1 MPPYAGP
8 PTAARSGEVADT
20 LRLMAYLALALALIV
35 LDHRGG
41 WLSQARK
48 QVAIAVAPLWAVA
61 GWPGRLVE
69 RVSDDAG
76 TLSQLTEENRR
87 LRNEA
92 LLNQARMARLQSV
105 AADNLRLRGLL
116 EAAERGNLDV
126 VLAPILDIDLD
137 PSRQRLILD
146 AGSRERVR
154 VGQTVID
161 AGGLLGQIT
170 GITPMHASVLLI
182 TDPSHA
188 VPVAVA
194 RNGVRLIVYG
204 EGRSD
209 HLTLRSVPLSSD
221 VRVGDVLVTSGL
233 GGRFPPGFPVG
244 TITALKPDD
253 SRAFL
258 LGEVKPAA
266 QLDRGR
272 EVLVLL
278 SLPPPPVDAGGF
290 DTQPA
295 MPETASASSP
305 EAQAAAEQAAAQRL
319 SELKQR
325 KPKGRSATSPEELKS
340 EIEPAPPADAAAN
353 ATASPARSAAQTPA
367 ARPQAPRSQSAA
379 PAAQPPARTQPSNA
393 PQEPQR

>member
-20 LRLMAYLALALALIV
+20 LRLLAYLALAVVLIV

-48 QVAIAVAPLWAVA
+48 QVATAVAPLWAVA
-61 GWPGRLVE
+61 GMPGRLIE

-76 TLSQLTEENRR
+76 TLSRLTEENRR

-92 LLNQARMARLQSV
+92 LVNQARMARLQSV
-105 AADNLRLRGLL
+105 AADNQRLRGLL

-137 PSRQRLILD
+137 PSKQRLVLD
-146 AGSRERVR
+146 AGSRDRIR
-154 VGQTVID
+154 VGQSVID

-170 GITPMHASVLLI
+170 GVTAMHASVLLI

-194 RNGVRLIVYG
+194 RNGVRLVVYG

-221 VRVGDVLVTSGL
+221 VREGDVLVTSGL

-258 LGEVKPAA
+258 VGEVQPAA

-278 SLPPPPVDAGGF
+278 SLPPAPAPSEPF

-295 MPETASASSP
+295 MAEGAPAATAAN
-305 EAQAAAEQAAAQRL
+305 QAAA
-319 SELKQR
+319 
-325 KPKGRSATSPEELKS
+325 
-340 EIEPAPPADAAAN
+340 AAAN
-353 ATASPARSAAQTPA
+353 AAARPDAVAVPAGNAARRAPAATPPRNPSSAERGATPSRRPASPAATPA
-367 ARPQAPRSQSAA
+367 A
-379 PAAQPPARTQPSNA
+379 PAEPITSESTQ
-393 PQEPQR
+393 

>member
-20 LRLMAYLALALALIV
+20 LRLLAYLALAVVLIV

-41 WLSQARK
+41 WLNQARK
-48 QVAIAVAPLWAVA
+48 QTALFVAPLWAVA

-76 TLSQLTEENRR
+76 TMSQLTDENRR

-92 LLNQARMARLQSV
+92 LVNQARMARLQSV
-105 AADNLRLRGLL
+105 AADNQRLRGLL

-137 PSRQRLILD
+137 PTRQRLVLD

-154 VGQTVID
+154 VGQSVID

-170 GITPMHASVLLI
+170 GITPLHASVLLI
-182 TDPSHA
+182 TDASHA

-194 RNGVRLIVYG
+194 RNGVRLVVYG

-209 HLTLRSVPLSSD
+209 SLTLRSVPLSSD

-233 GGRFPPGFPVG
+233 GGRFPSGFPVG
-244 TITALKPDD
+244 TITALRPDD

-258 LGEVKPAA
+258 VGEVRPAA

-278 SLPPPPVDAGGF
+278 SLPPAPADTTQF

-295 MPETASASSP
+295 MPAAGTASAG
-305 EAQAAAEQAAAQRL
+305 AAAASTGTA
-319 SELKQR
+319 
-325 KPKGRSATSPEELKS
+325 
-340 EIEPAPPADAAAN
+340 AAAN
-353 ATASPARSAAQTPA
+353 AANTARAPAGARSGANDAARSAPAPAASAGRAPAQTPA
-367 ARPQAPRSQSAA
+367 ARVPAAATGRPPSTAPSA
-379 PAAQPPARTQPSNA
+379 PAAGDDR
-393 PQEPQR
+393 